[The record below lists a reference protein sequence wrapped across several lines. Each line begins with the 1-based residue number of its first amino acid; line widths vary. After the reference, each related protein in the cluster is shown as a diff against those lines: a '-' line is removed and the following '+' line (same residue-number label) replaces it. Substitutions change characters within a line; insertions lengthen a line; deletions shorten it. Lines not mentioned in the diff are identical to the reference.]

1 MAKENIDT
9 DSVARGTATANNRN
23 SIISFYGS
31 AGLESAIYGYSAWL
45 HLLDCLAE
53 PIIEL
58 MTIPA
63 IDIPNMAVIWHNEP
77 FI

>member
-23 SIISFYGS
+23 SIISFYGC
-31 AGLESAIYGYSAWL
+31 SAWL